1 MIRLEKI
8 VKSIRNKQVL
18 KGIDLSVSHGKITAL
33 CGPNGAGKTTLV
45 RILLKLVQPDSGNVN
60 YSLPMKSISFMLH
73 NNSLFED
80 LTLIENINFFLGIKG
95 IAMDPHCLD
104 KYLNILS
111 LQDELRKKVSTFSKG
126 MSQKADLLRAL
137 MEKPEVLLLDEPTSH
152 LDPIGKIEL
161 RKLFRD
167 LVEKD
172 GMAILFTSHLLLE
185 VEKIA
190 DDVVILAEGET
201 KWRGELKSL
210 LENGLDL
217 ETKFIEIISGKGN
230 NNSNEKP

>member
-1 MIRLEKI
+1 LIKLEKI
-8 VKSIRNKQVL
+8 VKSIRDKHVL
-18 KGIDLSVSHGKITAL
+18 KDIDLDISPGKVTAL

-45 RILLKLVQPDSGNVN
+45 RILLKLVQADSGTIN
-60 YSLPMKSISFMLH
+60 YSMPMKSISFMLH

-80 LTLIENINFFLGIKG
+80 LTLIENINFFLAIKG
-95 IAMDPHCLD
+95 VDMDLHRLD
-104 KYLNILS
+104 KYLNLVS

-167 LVEKD
+167 LVEED
-172 GMAILFTSHLLLE
+172 GLAILFTSHLLLE

-190 DDVVILAEGET
+190 DDVVILAEGEI
-201 KWRGELKSL
+201 KWRGELHSL
-210 LENGLDL
+210 LETGQDL

-230 NNSNEKP
+230 NHSNEKH

>member
-1 MIRLEKI
+1 MIKLEKI
-8 VKSIRNKQVL
+8 VKNIRNKHIL
-18 KGIDLSVSHGKITAL
+18 KDIDLFIPPGKVTAL

-45 RILLKLVQPDSGNVN
+45 RILLKLVQADSGNVN
-60 YSLPMKSISFMLH
+60 YSMPMKSISFMLH

-95 IAMDPHCLD
+95 IDMDPHCLD
-104 KYLNILS
+104 KYLNLLS

-167 LVEKD
+167 LVEDD
-172 GMAILFTSHLLLE
+172 GLAILFTSHLLLE

-190 DDVVILAEGET
+190 DDVVILVEGEL
-201 KWRGELKSL
+201 KWRGELHSL
-210 LENGLDL
+210 LETGQDL
-217 ETKFIEIISGKGN
+217 ETKFIEIISGNGEN
-230 NNSNEKP
+230 HSNEKL

>member
-1 MIRLEKI
+1 
-8 VKSIRNKQVL
+8 
-18 KGIDLSVSHGKITAL
+18 
-33 CGPNGAGKTTLV
+33 
-45 RILLKLVQPDSGNVN
+45 
-60 YSLPMKSISFMLH
+60 
-73 NNSLFED
+73 
-80 LTLIENINFFLGIKG
+80 
-95 IAMDPHCLD
+95 DPHCLD

>member
-1 MIRLEKI
+1 VIKLEKI
-8 VKSIRNKQVL
+8 VKNIRNKHIL
-18 KGIDLSVSHGKITAL
+18 KSIDLSIPPGKVTAL
-33 CGPNGAGKTTLV
+33 CGPNGAGKTTLL
-45 RILLKLVQPDSGNVN
+45 RILLKLVQADRGNVN
-60 YSLPMKSISFMLH
+60 YSMPMKSISFMLH

-95 IAMDPHCLD
+95 IDMSPHCLD
-104 KYLNILS
+104 KYLNLLS

-167 LVEKD
+167 LVEED
-172 GMAILFTSHLLLE
+172 GLAILFTSHLLLE

-190 DDVVILAEGET
+190 DDVVILAEGEI
-201 KWRGELKSL
+201 KWRGELQSL
-210 LENGLDL
+210 LETGQDL

-230 NNSNEKP
+230 NHSNEKF

>member
-1 MIRLEKI
+1 MIKLEKI
-8 VKSIRNKQVL
+8 VKNVKTKHVL
-18 KGIDLSVSHGKITAL
+18 KGIDLSIPPGKITAL

-45 RILLKLVQPDSGNVN
+45 RILLKLIQADSGTVN
-60 YSLPMKSISFMLH
+60 YSVPMKSISFMLH
-73 NNSLFED
+73 NNCLFED
-80 LTLIENINFFLGIKG
+80 LTLIENLNFFWHIKG
-95 IAMDPHCLD
+95 VNLDQHRLD

-111 LQDELRKKVSTFSKG
+111 LQNELQKKVSTFSKG
-126 MSQKADLLRAL
+126 MTQKADLLRAL
-137 MEKPEVLLLDEPTSH
+137 MEKPQVLLLDEPTSH

-172 GMAILFTSHLLLE
+172 GLAILFTSHLLLE

-190 DDVVILAEGET
+190 DDVVIIAEGES
-201 KWRGELKSL
+201 KWRGQLKSL
-210 LENGLDL
+210 LETGLDL

-230 NNSNEKP
+230 NYENEKP